1 MQFEEFCTIF
11 SLMLCKIHKFAIPI
25 LSLLI
30 KIYHPNLSMLYS
42 FPACNEVHKSTIGSI
57 KSPNFP
63 RNYPKNANCHYLL
76 MNSDPATRITLSF
89 LRFDLHQFSWTS
101 MCYDYV
107 KIYDGNSTKATQIG
121 RTHGYCGKR
130 APPTLTIASTRNSL
144 LIVFVSWRWR
154 WSWWLTNSGFH
165 ATYRGRIAHIYFI

>member
-11 SLMLCKIHKFAIPI
+11 SLMLCEIHKFTIPL

-30 KIYHPNLSMLYS
+30 KIYHPNLSIPFS
-42 FPACNEVHKSTIGSI
+42 PFPACKEVHKSTIGSI

-63 RNYPKNANCHYLL
+63 RNYPNNANCHYLI

-89 LRFDLHQFSWTS
+89 LRFDLYQSLWTS
-101 MCYDYV
+101 WCYDYV
-107 KIYDGNSTKATQIG
+107 KIYDGNSIKATQIG

-130 APPTLTIASTRNSL
+130 APPTLTIASTQNSL
-144 LIVFVSWRWR
+144 LIVFASRSW
-154 WSWWLTNSGFH
+154 TDTKSGFN